1 MKTISFEDY
10 IDSEYFDM
18 DSFVICNN
26 RQYQVKELIELV
38 NNNQI
43 NYEDVKFITIL

>member
-1 MKTISFEDY
+1 MKLISFEDY

-26 RQYQVKELIELV
+26 SQYQVKELIELV